1 MELIRRTSA
10 LILMLIMISGIFAG
24 CAQESF
30 SSDGKTGLYINEVVS
45 SNAYSLVDPELGS
58 PDWIELY
65 NGTASAISLR
75 DYALSDNINQPS
87 KWTFPDIT
95 IEPGEYLVLYA
106 AQVPEDSTDKD
117 HLCTGFKLSR
127 DGETL
132 IFSAP
137 DGSLVQELQIPE
149 LFTDISWGRDEDG
162 QYRYFGVPT
171 PGKTNGDGGV
181 DSIEE
186 AMRTFEPGAIS
197 INEIMTENRSIL
209 SDSDGDFSGWVEIIN
224 THTQELSLEGYCLTD
239 NASSSMKWKLPEV
252 SLDAG
257 ECLVIFLSGK
267 DRASGELHTNF
278 KLGRQENGLWLIN
291 PAGTLED
298 MVQWQ
303 TAPPADFSL
312 GRDSGGTFK
321 YFGAPTPGEPNA
333 DYGLEALEYS
343 EVELPEGVR
352 LNEFLI
358 SNRYSKMD
366 ADGDRSAWAEIYNAS
381 SEAVSLKSF
390 SISDDKNDPVKWRF
404 PDIALEAGEHLV
416 VFLSGKDRSV
426 AGEELHAGFSLSRND
441 SELMLTNLETMECET
456 IDLPDELMD
465 NVSYG
470 RALDDPARWEHFA
483 QPTPGHENTTKGF
496 EDILSVTAI
505 DRQSVWINEVSAVS
519 EAKSGKKDWIEI
531 ANGGSETV
539 NLAGYF
545 LSDSTNNPYKWEI
558 PDISISPGSYAVI
571 YASGKPS
578 LQTESVA
585 GFGLSAAGD
594 TLMLSSP
601 KGYMLD
607 VFETGVLRPGFSS
620 GRAYGDESG
629 ERVFF
634 NNPTPGQTNG
644 GDTVTKYAA
653 QPSFSQPGG
662 YAEGTVE
669 LEIISETP
677 GAAIYYTLNGARP
690 TTSSQLYTAPIEI
703 SSSTTVKAIAVADNM
718 LSSEMAVSTYLF
730 EEKHTVPVMCLSAD
744 PAEFTRIYS
753 VTQIMVKLERE
764 GYVEYYED
772 DGKLG
777 VAFPAGL
784 RVAGAS
790 TRTARQKSLNLNL
803 RGGYG
808 QSEVTYPFFK
818 DFEHVTFSSL
828 RLRNSGQDR
837 NYARLRDAYCAL
849 ASRDMNIDYA
859 EYRLVA
865 VYVNGEYY
873 GLYDLRENQKD
884 DYYAYRHGT
893 TDDNIERIK
902 RNQYALS
909 GSSREIQAVRAFAR
923 SKNLNDEA
931 LYAEFC
937 EMVDADSMMDY
948 LVAQT
953 FFGNHDM
960 FNQKYG
966 RAIDYTFKWRLL
978 FFDLD
983 LAMKHKNINL
993 LRSYFNPAGVPSADG
1008 TLTNMDLQ
1016 CGLLKNDGWKEAFIE
1031 RYAYHLNNTYTK
1043 EKLLAL
1049 LEEMVAEMEPEM
1061 QRHINK
1067 WGSPSSVSAWL
1078 RNVDEVRDF
1087 LTDRTQIAKQHL
1099 KSFFNLSTERYNEL
1113 FPNG

>member
-1 MELIRRTSA
+1 MMIFRRKCA
-10 LILMLIMISGIFAG
+10 LILLLIMISGIFAG
-24 CAQESF
+24 CAQQSF
-30 SSDGKTGLYINEVVS
+30 SPDGSGGLYINEVVS

-75 DYALSDNINQPS
+75 GFALSDNVNQPT
-87 KWTFPDIT
+87 KWTFPDIK
-95 IEPGEYLVLYA
+95 IEPGEYLILYA
-106 AQVPEDSTDKD
+106 AQVPDDSTDKN
-117 HLCTGFKLSR
+117 HICTGFKLSSA
-127 DGETL
+127 GETL
-132 IFSAP
+132 IFSSP
-137 DGSLVQELQIPE
+137 DGSLVQELPIPE
-149 LFTDISWGRDEDG
+149 LLTDISWGRDDDG
-162 QYRYFGVPT
+162 EYRYFGAPT
-171 PGKTNGDGGV
+171 PGEANGDDGA
-181 DSIEE
+181 DSLEE
-186 AMRTFEPGAIS
+186 AVQTFETGAIR
-197 INEIMTENRSIL
+197 INEIMTANRSIL
-209 SDSDGDFSGWVEIIN
+209 PDSDGDFSGWVEIIN
-224 THTQELSLEGYCLTD
+224 THDQALSLEGYYLTD
-239 NASSSMKWKLPEV
+239 NASNSMKWKLPDV
-252 SLDAG
+252 SLGAG

-267 DRASGELHTNF
+267 DRTSGELHTNF
-278 KLGRQENGLWLIN
+278 KIGSQENGLWLIS

-298 MVQWQ
+298 RAQWQ

-312 GRDSGGTFK
+312 GRDSSDVFK
-321 YFGAPTPGEPNA
+321 YYGAPTPGEPNG
-333 DYGLEALEYS
+333 DNGLESLEYS
-343 EVELPEGVR
+343 QVELPEGVR

-358 SNRYSKMD
+358 SNSYSKMD
-366 ADGDRSAWAEIYNAS
+366 ADGDRNAWAEIYNAS
-381 SEAVSLKSF
+381 AESVSLKSYA
-390 SISDDKNDPVKWRF
+390 ISDDKNDPVKWRF
-404 PDIALEAGEHLV
+404 PDVTLAPGEYLV

-426 AGEELHAGFSLSRND
+426 AGEELHTGFRLSRSD
-441 SELMLTNLETMECET
+441 TELMLTNLGTMECEVIT
-456 IDLPDELMD
+456 LPEEVHA

-470 RALDDPARWEHFA
+470 RALDDPTRWEHFA

-496 EDILSVTAI
+496 EDILSVAAI
-505 DRQSVWINEVSAVS
+505 DRQGIWINEVSSVS

-531 ANGGSETV
+531 ANGSSDTV

-545 LSDSTNNPYKWEI
+545 LSDNTNNPYKWEI
-558 PDISISPGSYAVI
+558 PDISIAPGSYALI

-578 LQTESVA
+578 QQTGNVA
-585 GFGLSAAGD
+585 GFGISSAGE

-607 VFETGVLRPGFSS
+607 VFETGVLRPGVSS

-644 GDTVTKYAA
+644 EDTVTSYAA

-662 YAEGTVE
+662 YAEGTVK
-669 LEIISETP
+669 LEITTETP
-677 GAAIYYTLNGARP
+677 GAAIYYTLNGSKP
-690 TTSSQLYTAPIEI
+690 TSSSLLYIGPIEL
-703 SSSTTVKAIAVADNM
+703 SSSTTVKAIAVVDDRLASDM
-718 LSSEMAVSTYLF
+718 TVGTYLF
-730 EEKHTVPVMCLSAD
+730 EEKHTVPVVCLSAD
-744 PAEFTRIYS
+744 PSDFSRVYS
-753 VTQIMVKLERE
+753 VSQIMVKLERE
-764 GYVEYYED
+764 GYVEYYEN

-784 RVAGAS
+784 RIAGAS
-790 TRTARQKSLNLNL
+790 TRSARQKSLNLYL

-818 DFEHVTFSSL
+818 DFEHVTFGSL

-837 NYARLRDAYCAL
+837 NYARLRDSYCAM

-884 DYYAYRHGT
+884 DYYAYRHDT

-909 GSSREIQAVRAFAR
+909 GTSREIQAVRAFAR
-923 SKNLNDEA
+923 SKNMKDEA
-931 LYAEFC
+931 IFAEFC
-937 EMVDADSMMDY
+937 EKVDADSIMDY

-966 RAIDYTFKWRLL
+966 RAIDYSFKWRLM

-993 LRSYFNPAGVPSADG
+993 LNNYFNPVGVPSANG

-1016 CGLLKNDGWKEAFIE
+1016 CGLLKNDGWREAFIE
-1031 RYAYHLNNTYTK
+1031 RYAYHLNNTYTQ

-1049 LEEMVAEMEPEM
+1049 LDEMVAEMEPEM
-1061 QRHINK
+1061 ERHIQK
-1067 WGSPSSVSAWL
+1067 WGSPTMSVWKRS
-1078 RNVDEVRDF
+1078 VDEVRDF
-1087 LTDRTQIAKQHL
+1087 LTDRPQIAKQHL
-1099 KSFFNLSTERYNEL
+1099 KSYFNLSTERYNEL